1 MSVRLSRN
9 DVPCVSDLF
18 RRLYWIRLD
27 QTGLDSI
34 RLDSI
39 GLDQTRLDWIRLHW
53 IRPDEIGF
61 LEPKQRHMACSGRR

>member
-1 MSVRLSRN
+1 MSVRLSKN

-18 RRLYWIRLD
+18 RRLYWIRLG

-39 GLDQTRLDWIRLHW
+39 RLDSNGLD
-53 IRPDEIGF
+53 
-61 LEPKQRHMACSGRR
+61 

>member
-1 MSVRLSRN
+1 MSVRLSKN

-34 RLDSI
+34 RLDWTRPDQTGLDSI
-39 GLDQTRLDWIRLHW
+39 TLDQTR
-53 IRPDEIGF
+53 
-61 LEPKQRHMACSGRR
+61 